1 MPDYSIYGRILITQA
16 FDFFET
22 PDSLFSSLLK
32 DYSFNLNFSN
42 FSISQTKF
50 PLGTENGVSF
60 VNLT

>member
-42 FSISQTKF
+42 EFLHTGERATVVEI
-50 PLGTENGVSF
+50 LLVDYC
-60 VNLT
+60 